1 MSQFPIQPR
10 TQRNDLRAATPD
22 GDERAKRAVNQRRIA
37 SPKATRI
44 FELNATHIVLG
55 EWIRLPEN
63 CRCQSFASATLDS
76 MIFDSTIFDSMIA
89 AKTLTLSRCF

>member
-10 TQRNDLRAATPD
+10 TQGNDLRAATPD
-22 GDERAKRAVNQRRIA
+22 GDERAKRAVDQRRDA
-37 SPKATRI
+37 SPKATLM

-55 EWIRLPEN
+55 EWNRLPGN